1 MKKFVLLLIIGCLT
15 LPMQAD
21 NFFYTDYEWDSDPW
35 KLESADY
42 PDFAVTEY
50 NGTIM
55 RIGVVGE
62 NTIVSWIGSR
72 AEGTTNNQ
80 ICAAVVI
87 KNNRAA
93 GPAVSINLDDFRVGV
108 DRRNQGKVTLESC
121 VGAQISANI
130 LNFGCAEQGNAGRLC
145 YGKLEVNDGGG
156 TGGGSLD
163 LNVAGEIRFG
173 RTLLD
178 GYNEGDG
185 AEFIVSGG
193 AEVNITAGG
202 NTYVGVQYGLTSS
215 ANQDVGTNGYWDF
228 SASGSASVDV
238 TGDMY
243 IGTGRG
249 AGAAVTFN
257 ASADLEFSVSRSL
270 VVGGQG
276 YGSRADGEGHLTV
289 SGKAGLSVTATN
301 VRTRELIVGSDADAV
316 CTVTAS
322 AGAHVAVLNAAS
334 ITVGSDDTITLDYTG
349 SSQTETWLRTPIADS
364 ATLVAMVGSG
374 QIAASG
380 TSPGGTFGVYDVDDY
395 SYVCY
400 GAVPEPATLSLLAL
414 GGLAAL
420 IRRKR

>member
-1 MKKFVLLLIIGCLT
+1 MKKLVLLLIIGCLT

-21 NFFYTDYEWDSDPW
+21 DFYETDYESDSDPW
-35 KLESADY
+35 RVSCGGY
-42 PDFAVTEY
+42 PDYDVTEY

-62 NTIVSWIGSR
+62 NTIDAQIGAR
-72 AEGTTNNQ
+72 AVGATTNQ
-80 ICAAVVI
+80 ICGAVVI

-93 GPAVSINLDDFRVGV
+93 GPAVSINLDEMRVGV
-108 DRRNQGKVTLESC
+108 NRRNGGKVTLESC
-121 VGAQISANI
+121 VGAQISANYVA
-130 LNFGCAEQGNAGRLC
+130 FGCDEQGNGGRLC
-145 YGKLEVNDGGG
+145 YGKLEVNDAGG

-163 LNVAGEIRFG
+163 LDVAGELRFG
-173 RTLLD
+173 KVEGD
-178 GYNEGDG
+178 GYNEGAG
-185 AEFIVSGG
+185 AEFIASGG

-202 NTYVGVQYGLTSS
+202 NAYFGVQYGGDGGG
-215 ANQDVGTNGYWDF
+215 NCDGGCNGYLDF
-228 SASGSASVDV
+228 SASGNASLDV

-249 AGAAVTFN
+249 GGGAVTFN
-257 ASADLEFSVSRSL
+257 ASADLEMSVSRSL
-270 VVGGQG
+270 VVGGEG
-276 YGSRADGEGHLTV
+276 HGVRATGEGHLSV

-316 CTVTAS
+316 CTVTLN
-322 AGAHVAVLNAAS
+322 AGAHMAVESSAS
-334 ITVGSDDTITLDYTG
+334 ITVGSDDTITLDYSG
-349 SSQTETWLRTPIADS
+349 SSQCETWLRTPIADS

-380 TSPGGTFGVYDVDDY
+380 TAPTGTFGVYDVDDY

-400 GAVPEPATLSLLAL
+400 GNVPEPATLSLLAL